1 MINILIAADYSPKD
15 RVADLLNKDSY
26 EEIFEQVKTY
36 FDNADYTVVNLE
48 APIVSSPNAKP
59 IKKAGPALKCSE
71 KVIKSLKYLGVD
83 CVTLANNHFRD
94 YGEMG
99 TLNTMK
105 LCNEANIDYVG
116 AGRNLEDAKKILYK
130 DICNKRF
137 AIINCCE
144 HEYSIASDDYAG
156 SNPISPIQQY
166 YSILEARKNA
176 DYVIVIT
183 HGGIEHHQLP
193 SPRMVELY
201 RFFID
206 AGADVVVNHH
216 QHCYSGYEI
225 YNGKPIFYGLGN
237 FCFDWDGKRNSIWN
251 EGYFVTF
258 GFENNSITH
267 SITAYEQCNDSPKI
281 IPIESEKFNRF
292 NNELTRLNSII
303 QNKELLESE
312 HLFFLNMTKN
322 QYNIIMPYSNKY
334 LRALC
339 KRGYL
344 PTFIPLS
351 ILRSLQNKVMCE
363 SHYERFLNYIESKLK

>member
-15 RVADLLNKDSY
+15 RVADLLNMDSY

-36 FDNADYTVVNLE
+36 FDNADYSVVNLE

-94 YGEMG
+94 YGEAG

-105 LCNEANIDYVG
+105 LCNEANINYVG
-116 AGRNLEDAKKILYK
+116 AGRNLEDAKRILYK
-130 DICNKRF
+130 DICNKSF

-251 EGYFVTF
+251 EGFFVILEF
-258 GFENNSITH
+258 DNSNI
-267 SITAYEQCNDSPKI
+267 SFNMIPYEQCNESPTIQIYKEERLSKFQHDLHKLNHI
-281 IPIESEKFNRF
+281 ISN
-292 NNELTRLNSII
+292 TV
-303 QNKELLESE
+303 LLEKG
-312 HLFFLNMTKN
+312 HRRFLNQTNRLYK
-322 QYNIIMPYSNKY
+322 IIMPYSNKY
-334 LRALC
+334 LQILC
-339 KRGYL
+339 RKGIL
-344 PTFIPLS
+344 PTFMPNS
-351 ILRSLQNKVMCE
+351 VLRSIHNKIMCE
-363 SHYERFLNYIESKLK
+363 SHLERLLYYFGQLE

>member
-15 RVADLLNKDSY
+15 RVADLLDKDSY
-26 EEIFEQVKTY
+26 KEIFEGVKPF
-36 FDNADYTVVNLE
+36 FDKADYSVVNLE

-59 IKKAGPALKCSE
+59 IKKAGPALKCSD
-71 KVIKSLKYLGVD
+71 KVINSLKYLGVD

-94 YGEMG
+94 YGDDG
-99 TLNTMK
+99 TLNTMT
-105 LCNEANIDYVG
+105 LCRDASIDYVG
-116 AGRNLEDAKKILYK
+116 AGRNTEDARSILYK
-130 DICNKRF
+130 DVCDKKF
-137 AIINCCE
+137 AFINCCE

-156 SNPISPIQQY
+156 SNPINPIQQY

-183 HGGIEHHQLP
+183 HGGIEHHKLP

-206 AGADVVVNHH
+206 AGADVIVNHH

-237 FCFDWDGKRNSIWN
+237 FCFDWNGKRDSIWN
-251 EGYFVTF
+251 EGYFVTLC
-258 GFENNSITH
+258 FEGNSITH
-267 SITAYEQCNDSPKI
+267 SITAYEQCNESPKI
-281 IPIESEKFNRF
+281 ITFVAEKLNEFNSE
-292 NNELTRLNSII
+292 LSRLNNII
-303 QNKELLESE
+303 QNKELLKSE
-312 HLFFLNMTKN
+312 HLEFLSKTQK
-322 QYNIIMPYSNKY
+322 QYKIIMPYSNKY

-363 SHYERFLNYIESKLK
+363 SHHERFLNYLESKLR